1 MNSTPRDRAR
11 KPGTTVERARRERWS
26 HPGAAR
32 VIDPKHGTVVVPCGS
47 KLAAIMCAAEV
58 WRCSWLDLRDAEV
71 WRAEPG
77 DQVETM
83 PYII

>member
-1 MNSTPRDRAR
+1 MNSPSKDRAR
-11 KPGTTVERARRERWS
+11 KPGTTAERARRERWNY
-26 HPGAAR
+26 PAAAR
-32 VIDPKHGTVVVPCGS
+32 VIDPERGTVVVPCKS
-47 KLAAIMCAAEV
+47 KFAAILCA
-58 WRCSWLDLRDAEV
+58 AEV